1 MVFSGHLTLYL
12 LSHTVLHYDQFNW
25 PVKCFPSE
33 LVSLSLPPLAGN
45 GDILSFED
53 YYTHRK
59 ETEVAGIM
67 IARLAV
73 DL

>member
-1 MVFSGHLTLYL
+1 MTNSTGL
-12 LSHTVLHYDQFNW
+12 LNAFQLNYI
-25 PVKCFPSE
+25 
-33 LVSLSLPPLAGN
+33 VSLSLLPLAGN